1 MSRKMEFVKEI
12 LEEDFNKK
20 SEIETVYEIAEN
32 EVLIDIREE
41 NSQSTSIK
49 GVNLAQ
55 KDILKIP
62 FFKINSE
69 FPKLD
74 QNKTYLFY
82 CDK

>member
-1 MSRKMEFVKEI
+1 MSRKMEFVKDM

-20 SEIETVYEIAEN
+20 SEIETVYEILED

-41 NSQSTSIK
+41 KNKKLDIK
-49 GVNLAQ
+49 N
-55 KDILKIP
+55 ILEIP

-74 QNKTYLFY
+74 QTKTYLFY

>member
-1 MSRKMEFVKEI
+1 
-12 LEEDFNKK
+12 
-20 SEIETVYEIAEN
+20 
-32 EVLIDIREE
+32 LIDIREE
-41 NSQSTSIK
+41 SPHSVSPK
-49 GVNLAQ
+49 GREVAQ
-55 KDILKIP
+55 KDILQIP